1 MLDSF
6 LPARIDNSYRGHR
19 FALWLFG
26 AVVLVKLAIALA
38 SIFNGYEAASSADG
52 IPLAS
57 YPPAAARAVVTLFAL
72 LGLLHLVICVVCALV
87 LIRYRALIPFTFAIL
102 IAEYIGRR
110 LILFVLPVEQTGAG
124 SRGLVINLV
133 ILAAMVLGLV
143 LSLRARPGLAA
154 P

>member
-19 FALWLFG
+19 IALWLFG

-57 YPPAAARAVVTLFAL
+57 YPPGAARAVVTLFAL
-72 LGLLHLVICVVCALV
+72 LGLLHLVIGFVCLLV

-110 LILFVLPVEQTGAG
+110 LILFVLPIEETGAG

-133 ILAAMVLGLV
+133 ILAAMVVGLV
-143 LSLRARPGLAA
+143 LSLRARAGSAA
-154 P
+154 R